1 MKSILQKLL
10 HTLNQLDVRGEENVA
25 RLLACIRAVK
35 AMLDALEEHKKEET
49 PDA

>member
-10 HTLNQLDVRGEENVA
+10 NTLNQIDVRGEDNA
-25 RLLACIRAVK
+25 TRMLACIRAVK
-35 AMLDALEEHKKEET
+35 AMLDALDEPQKEET